1 MKARRMI
8 DMARRTL
15 LARRGTLLRLS
26 TSHRTDESEL
36 LAEREP
42 DWEDLAAEVRDA
54 RVLGRLADGERR
66 ELQKIDAALDRIRD
80 GRWGICESCGRLI
93 PEARLRARPE
103 SSRCLPCTED
113 SEGFIRSA

>member
-1 MKARRMI
+1 MIDEARR
-8 DMARRTL
+8 AL
-15 LARRGTLLRLS
+15 LARRETLLRLS
-26 TSHRTDESEL
+26 TSHRTDENEL

-66 ELQKIDAALDRIRD
+66 ELHKIDSALARMRD
-80 GRWGICESCGRLI
+80 GRWGICEECGRLI
-93 PEARLRARPE
+93 PDARLHARPE

-113 SEGFIRSA
+113 SEAFTRSA